1 MAMKNFTFQWSF
13 FNVKSIRLHL
23 LLCETYL
30 RFPNHNR
37 LWPNSHFVRKLKV
50 NRLAELTSNDRAVL
64 WVLTCMV
71 HWLCFCHVTYAFRKN
86 LHSVIASWTKWL
98 NIRLRGCGL
107 ELCCSHWI
115 WDIASASRRVPWQSG
130 YYKMKIQFKRACD
143 TLKTNNKISFRCC
156 FSTYQHLYH

>member
-37 LWPNSHFVRKLKV
+37 LWPNNNFVRKLTV
-50 NRLAELTSNDRAVL
+50 NGLAKLTSNDRAVL

-71 HWLCFCHVTYAFRKN
+71 HWLSFGHVTYTFRKN
-86 LHSVIASWTKWL
+86 LHSVIVSSTKWL

-107 ELCCSHWI
+107 EPCCSHCI
-115 WDIASASRRVPWQSG
+115 WDIVPVSRRVPWHSG